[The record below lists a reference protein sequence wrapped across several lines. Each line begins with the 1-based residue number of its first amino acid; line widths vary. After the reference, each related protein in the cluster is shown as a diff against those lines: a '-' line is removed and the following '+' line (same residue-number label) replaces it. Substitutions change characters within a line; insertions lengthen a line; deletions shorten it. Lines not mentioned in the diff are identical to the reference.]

1 MTKAPSSL
9 AAPIYP
15 TPPAGKAAD
24 GEIPK
29 RQPFTAQ
36 HQEMLMDIKTVARG
50 TWLLFCAAT
59 LIGTFA
65 GGIARAAEHTFTVAV
80 NVSSRGLDL
89 SQPADVQAFYRRVQ
103 RAAEVVCTQ
112 PNRVGLVR
120 VDDYKSCY
128 QKALAN
134 AIRSLKLP
142 SFTGMYLE
150 DHTLKQAEAAGIDLP
165 PQVAAK

>member
-1 MTKAPSSL
+1 MN
-9 AAPIYP
+9 I
-15 TPPAGKAAD
+15 
-24 GEIPK
+24 E
-29 RQPFTAQ
+29 
-36 HQEMLMDIKTVARG
+36 TVARS
-50 TWLLFCAAT
+50 TWLLFCAAST

-65 GGIARAAEHTFTVAV
+65 GSGARASEHTVTVAV
-80 NVSSRGLDL
+80 SVSSRGIDL
-89 SQPADVQAFYRRVQ
+89 NKPAGVQAFYKRVQ

-120 VDDYKSCY
+120 VGDYESCY

-142 SFTGMYLE
+142 SLTGMYLQ

>member
-1 MTKAPSSL
+1 
-9 AAPIYP
+9 
-15 TPPAGKAAD
+15 
-24 GEIPK
+24 
-29 RQPFTAQ
+29 
-36 HQEMLMDIKTVARG
+36 MDIKTVARSS
-50 TWLLFCAAT
+50 WLLFCAAT
-59 LIGTFA
+59 TLIGTFA
-65 GGIARAAEHTFTVAV
+65 GSVARASEHTFTVAV

-89 SQPADVQAFYRRVQ
+89 SKPAGVQAFYRRVQ

-120 VDDYKSCY
+120 VDDYESCY

-142 SFTGMYLE
+142 SLTGMYLE